1 MKREE
6 TDVANCS
13 VATWAGKE
21 EVQLTALSDRA
32 VWLLEQKKG
41 HKGETEE
48 MGIGCKGQQAEHGYC
63 NL

>member
-6 TDVANCS
+6 TDAANCS
-13 VATWAGKE
+13 VGTWAGKE
-21 EVQLTALSDRA
+21 EVQLTALSDLGNVA
-32 VWLLEQKKG
+32 SGTDKG
-41 HKGETEE
+41 HIGETEE

>member
-6 TDVANCS
+6 TDAANCS
-13 VATWAGKE
+13 VGPWAGKK
-21 EVQLTALSDRA
+21 EVQLTELSDPGSVA
-32 VWLLEQKKG
+32 SGTEKG

-48 MGIGCKGQQAEHGYC
+48 MGIGCKGQQAEHGYY